1 MAQAAKTIEER
12 AQLSDGE
19 REAFQEIF
27 DLLIPEDF
35 RILSYTK
42 ERVIRSMMKIIE
54 GDIAV
59 IRLKLRKIQ
68 KIFERLIEKK
78 EEPEE
83 GEK

>member
-1 MAQAAKTIEER
+1 MAQAAKTSEER

-35 RILSYTK
+35 RVLSYTK
-42 ERVIRSMMKIIE
+42 KRVIRSLMKIIE
-54 GDIAV
+54 GDIAI

-68 KIFERLIEKK
+68 KIFEKLT
-78 EEPEE
+78 EEEE
-83 GEK
+83 EEDK

>member
-1 MAQAAKTIEER
+1 VAQAAKTSEER

-42 ERVIRSMMKIIE
+42 KRVIRSMMKIIE

-68 KIFERLIEKK
+68 KIFERLTEKK